1 MYLRLLAFSA
11 LLATVLCLSAI
22 TGCKKHNDNNGNPSI
37 TISTTINGSVF
48 NPQLNNAAYGTISHT
63 FILGGTTISNG
74 DTTLITV
81 KLNQPVS
88 LNTDL
93 GASGLAF
100 LEYQAKGQQ
109 YLSGAGWGRLAFTV
123 SALDSVK
130 HTITGSFSG
139 SLWAMNRRD
148 SLPMTNGSFS
158 GTYSVVNNF

>member
-1 MYLRLLAFSA
+1 MSQRLLAFSA
-11 LLATVLCLSAI
+11 LLATVLCFNAV
-22 TGCKKHNDNNGNPSI
+22 TGCKKHNDNSGNPSI
-37 TISTTINGSVF
+37 TLSVTISGSAF
-48 NPQLNNAAYGTISHT
+48 KPQLNNAAYGTISHS
-63 FILGGTTISNG
+63 FILGGTTVNNG
-74 DTTLITV
+74 DTTLISL
-81 KLNQPVS
+81 KLDPPVT

-109 YLSGAGWGRLAFTV
+109 YLSGTGWGRLSFTV

-130 HTITGSFSG
+130 HTIAGSFSG
-139 SLWAMNRRD
+139 SPWAMNRRD